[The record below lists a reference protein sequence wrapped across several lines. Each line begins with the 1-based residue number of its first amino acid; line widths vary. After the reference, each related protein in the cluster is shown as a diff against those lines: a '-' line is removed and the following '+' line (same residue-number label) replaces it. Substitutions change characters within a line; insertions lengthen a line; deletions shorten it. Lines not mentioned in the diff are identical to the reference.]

1 MHDKRSTINGQRQPL
16 TENARLMIDI
26 LVFIILFLAIVHG
39 WRKGLILALFSVVCG
54 LIGLAAAVKLSAVL
68 ATHMKSDL
76 HLTSRWLPVI
86 AFILVFVLVILIIHW
101 VARLLEKLIKL
112 VLLEWLNKLGGILL
126 FLLLY
131 LSVYSIILFYGT
143 KTQFISK
150 QAVEESH
157 FYSLIAPFGP
167 AVIRFIT
174 GFIPFGQDMFTA
186 LEGFFD
192 KIARDIR

>member
-1 MHDKRSTINGQRQPL
+1 
-16 TENARLMIDI
+16 MIDI
-26 LVFIILFLAIVHG
+26 LFYIFIALAVIRG
-39 WRKGLILALFSVVCG
+39 WKKGLILALFSLVCG

-76 HLTSRWLPVI
+76 HLASRWIPVI
-86 AFILVFVLVILIIHW
+86 AFVLVFILVIMIVRW
-101 VARLLEKLIKL
+101 AAGLLEKLIQL
-112 VLLEWLNKLGGILL
+112 VLLGWLNKLGGILL
-126 FLLLY
+126 FLVLY

-150 QAVEESH
+150 QAVDNSH

-167 AVIRFIT
+167 AVVRLIT
-174 GFIPFGQDMFTA
+174 GFIPYGQDMFVA

-192 KIARDIR
+192 NIARNIH